1 LGKIDV
7 CTEYGPPKIINV
19 YSVKM
24 VKMRRGCICPCTA
37 PLQRVVVGL
46 FLGYKFMGNNFKKK
60 KVHGQQ
66 GPFTI
71 LESFGRG
78 LAFSFSMEIIVIMR
92 MEWSGHL
99 DMT

>member
-1 LGKIDV
+1 
-7 CTEYGPPKIINV
+7 
-19 YSVKM
+19 
-24 VKMRRGCICPCTA
+24 
-37 PLQRVVVGL
+37 LQRVVVGL
-46 FLGYKFMGNNFKKK
+46 FLGYKFMGNNFQKKK
-60 KVHGQQ
+60 NHGQR

-78 LAFSFSMEIIVIMR
+78 LAFPFFMEIIVIMR